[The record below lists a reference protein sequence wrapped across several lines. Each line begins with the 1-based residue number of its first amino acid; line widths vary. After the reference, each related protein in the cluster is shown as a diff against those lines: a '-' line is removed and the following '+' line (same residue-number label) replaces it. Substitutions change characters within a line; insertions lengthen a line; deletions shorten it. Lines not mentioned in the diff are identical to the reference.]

1 MKYKKLHNYMSF
13 DSTKLPSTQ
22 LKAMGK
28 SHIVLKQFFIAHPA
42 GQGAKVQFALQK

>member
-1 MKYKKLHNYMSF
+1 MSF

-28 SHIVLKQFFIAHPA
+28 PPIVPKQFFIAHPA
-42 GQGAKVQFALQK
+42 GQGAKVQFALKN